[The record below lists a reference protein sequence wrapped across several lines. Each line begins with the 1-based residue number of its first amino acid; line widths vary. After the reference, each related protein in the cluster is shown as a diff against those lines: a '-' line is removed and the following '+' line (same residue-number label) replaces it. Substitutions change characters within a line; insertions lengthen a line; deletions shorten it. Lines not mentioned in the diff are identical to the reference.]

1 MVHETAG
8 TGVVSLMVVVKTLI
22 LLVGSLVTYY
32 AYKAYRRTGDR
43 SLGLLAAGFAS
54 ITVGALLGGTVY
66 ELIGAPLA
74 LGVTIEGVFVLVGL
88 ALIASSL
95 RS

>member
-8 TGVVSLMVVVKTLI
+8 SGVVSLMVVVKTLI

-43 SLGLLAAGFAS
+43 SLGLLTAGFAS
-54 ITVGALLGGTVY
+54 ITFGAFLGGTLY
-66 ELIGAPLA
+66 ELLGTPLA
-74 LGVTIEGVFVLVGL
+74 LGVAIEGVFVLVGL
-88 ALIASSL
+88 ALVAASL
-95 RS
+95 RT

>member
-8 TGVVSLMVVVKTLI
+8 TEIVSLMVVVKTLI
-22 LLVGSLVTYY
+22 LLVGSLVTFY

-43 SLGLLAAGFAS
+43 SLGFLTAGFGS

-66 ELIGAPLA
+66 ELISAPLA
-74 LGVTIEGVFVLVGL
+74 LGVAIEGLFVLFGL
-88 ALIASSL
+88 TLIAYSL
-95 RS
+95 RT